1 MRAIAGAKS
10 IGLHRAAELGA
21 KFLPPVCRVLL
32 RAFAIALPLTMA
44 HIDPSFAR
52 APILAGITPV
62 DLPDGQVGE
71 MRLFHGDGVIV
82 ADPVRLI
89 VLDATGH
96 LVGFSHESFPV
107 SIICSE
113 ARKCVG
119 YDHPNGVILEFVP
132 TTKVLGPVISD
143 ELFAGLWFGPRNATM
158 NIRTRAPTWS
168 EFAAA
173 NLQIAEGHETD
184 IAFIAAVGACMAL
197 LALVLRRFAVGR
209 GLGFFVQLMLWIVA
223 LGLEFVLLI
232 FSFWPVYIGAM
243 GQIVWLMSLGSGV
256 LSMGGV
262 WLAFRY
268 FRHLRRQPAQA

>member
-1 MRAIAGAKS
+1 VK
-10 IGLHRAAELGA
+10 H
-21 KFLPPVCRVLL
+21 LPPVCRVLL
-32 RAFAIALPLTMA
+32 WAIAIALPLTMA
-44 HIDPSFAR
+44 HVDPSFSR
-52 APILAGITPV
+52 APILAGVIPV

-96 LVGFSHESFPV
+96 LVGYSHESFPV

-132 TTKVLGPVISD
+132 TTKFLGPVISD
-143 ELFAGLWFGPRNATM
+143 ELFAGLWFGPRNSTM
-158 NIRTRAPTWS
+158 NIRTRAPTWP

-173 NLQIAEGHETD
+173 NLQMAEGSQTD
-184 IAFIAAVGACMAL
+184 LVFIVVAGACMAL
-197 LALVLRRFAVGR
+197 LALVLKAFAVGR
-209 GLGFFVQLMLWIVA
+209 GLGFFVQLVLWIVA
-223 LGLEFVLLI
+223 LGLELALLL

-243 GQIVWLMSLGSGV
+243 GEFVWLISLCSGALCIVV
-256 LSMGGV
+256 L
-262 WLAFRY
+262 WLAFRF
-268 FRHLRRQPAQA
+268 FRRSHRQPAQV

>member
-1 MRAIAGAKS
+1 MKHLS
-10 IGLHRAAELGA
+10 
-21 KFLPPVCRVLL
+21 PVCRVLL
-32 RAFAIALPLTMA
+32 LAFSLALPLTMA
-44 HIDPSFAR
+44 HVDPSFAR
-52 APILAGITPV
+52 APILANVIPV

-96 LVGFSHESFPV
+96 LVGYSHESFPV

-132 TTKVLGPVISD
+132 TTNVLGPAISD
-143 ELFAGLWFGPRNATM
+143 ELFAGLWFGPRNTTM
-158 NIRTRAPTWS
+158 NMRTRAPTWS

-173 NLQIAEGHETD
+173 NLQMAEGSRTELV
-184 IAFIAAVGACMAL
+184 FIAVAGACMAL
-197 LALVLRRFAVGR
+197 LALMLRAFAVGR
-209 GLGFFVQLMLWIVA
+209 GLGFCVQLVLWIVA

-232 FSFWPVYIGAM
+232 FSFWPVHIGAM
-243 GQIVWLMSLGSGV
+243 GEFVWLLSLCSGALCIV
-256 LSMGGV
+256 GV
-262 WLAFRY
+262 WLTFRY
-268 FRHLRRQPAQA
+268 FRHMRRQPAQV